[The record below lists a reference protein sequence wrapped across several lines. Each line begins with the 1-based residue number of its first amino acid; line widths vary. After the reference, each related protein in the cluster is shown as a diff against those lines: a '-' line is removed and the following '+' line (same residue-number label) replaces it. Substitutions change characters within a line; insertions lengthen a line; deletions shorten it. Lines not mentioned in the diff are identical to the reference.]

1 MKEVNAAEN
10 KHLEARDGKGEDYT
24 MRQLALACA
33 FAIGLSAAPTA
44 AAFAGSNYDG
54 AWSLVF
60 VTQRGECDPSY
71 SFGVNIANGIV
82 SHPNLVR
89 FTGRVSKN
97 GLVHA
102 SVTVHDKYA
111 AGSGR
116 LTKTAGQGTWKGYS
130 GTARCSGYWT
140 AQKS

>member
-1 MKEVNAAEN
+1 MKKVNATDDN
-10 KHLEARDGKGEDYT
+10 HPGVKDGKGEDYT
-24 MRQLALACA
+24 MRQFALACA
-33 FAIGLSAAPTA
+33 FAIGLSTVPTA
-44 AAFAGSNYDG
+44 AAFAGSKYDG

-71 SFGVNIANGIV
+71 SFDVNIAHGIV

-89 FTGRVSKN
+89 FTGRVGAN

-102 SVTVHDKYA
+102 SVTVQDKYA
-111 AGSGR
+111 AGSGK
-116 LTKTAGQGTWKGYS
+116 LTKTAGQGTWKGRS